1 MTQVQLRSKLH
12 QFIDSA
18 DEKKLHAIYKIV
30 NNEMENKSLMSDEQK
45 AELDFRLN
53 EYIKGKGKNYTL
65 NTALKRIRSKRKIA
79 E

>member
-12 QFIDSA
+12 RFIDSA

-45 AELDFRLN
+45 AELDLRLN
-53 EYIKGKGKNYTL
+53 EYIEGKGKNYTL
-65 NTALKRIRSKRKIA
+65 NMAVKRIRSKRKIA